1 MYPLSRMPVQTQNTS
16 GALFRKDTYEAEPF
30 LRPPRTHET
39 YPALASDALRLKREH
54 FRT

>member
-1 MYPLSRMPVQTQNTS
+1 MYPLSRMPAQTQNTS

-30 LRPPRTHET
+30 LRPPRTYEADST
-39 YPALASDALRLKREH
+39 LAPNAIGLKREH